1 MMRQFRTAILMIGFI
16 SLLLLHLTQPLLAA
30 PAASLLADTPVD
42 ATAYG
47 IQCNAGVCTLRI
59 KDAGIALPAPV
70 AAGATLLLTFL
81 QDQIHLL
88 PEGAGLQ
95 ITDDVTIQ
103 TPMGKLALF
112 DTDMVI
118 QLAADN
124 TIERLRG
131 TAQVPWPSFLGSEAT
146 GIERAL
152 AVADIGLEPGKFLNH
167 LNMPLAADQSYFYVR
182 LGVGVQTD
190 AAGALQRET
199 LYAIDSPVTR
209 GQYLTLLIDP
219 QQLDL
224 WLDGNLTIALL
235 DDWLLFNEFLTDQ
248 TGLPFELASE
258 AVNFHVTGLVSSD
271 WRTSYL
277 QLDGLYTLEK
287 QFIRN
292 WFQTDASP
300 LAVTGSLLINGEG
313 VLFNGLTR
321 SSVLPDRLFD
331 GEMRVEAFL
340 PLDGNLWG
348 AYVATGGQADFP
360 LWARRHDG
368 EQHFAATQ
376 LRPWV
381 DSAVTTAVAA
391 TDRALEQSATAVQP
405 LFFVVKDGATDAVV
419 YAGRGYQ
426 LAQNAAND
434 SYAWTVER
442 VITGATSATALAHTT
457 VHSVQDLAATSY
469 QWGADVVASGATS
482 TTELARKAY
491 VWTATGVT
499 TGATTVADATV
510 DGYHATLDFAGDTYI
525 WTIGATM
532 ASAATVSTLA
542 VDSYSALD
550 GSLTNSAET
559 MITWIWPVVQAA
571 PAE

>member
-1 MMRQFRTAILMIGFI
+1 MRQRWRTIIG
-16 SLLLLHLTQPLLAA
+16 SLLLTSMLIMQLVQPVLAA
-30 PAASLLADTPVD
+30 APILDTTIADPGD

-47 IQCNAGVCTLRI
+47 IQCSEGVCTLRI
-59 KDAGIALPAPV
+59 KDAGIALPGPV

-131 TAQVPWPSFLGSEAT
+131 TAQVPWPAWLGSEGA
-146 GIERAL
+146 GVERAL
-152 AVADIGLEPGKFLNH
+152 AVADIGLEPGKFLSH
-167 LNMPLAADQSYFYVR
+167 LNVPVATEQSYFYVR

-190 AAGALQRET
+190 ATGAPQRET
-199 LYAIDSPVTR
+199 LHAIDSPVTR

-271 WRTSYL
+271 WRASYL

-300 LAVTGSLLINGEG
+300 LAVTGSLLFNDEG

-368 EQHFAATQ
+368 TQQFSATQ
-376 LRPWV
+376 LRPLV
-381 DSAVTTAVAA
+381 DSAVTTV
-391 TDRALEQSATAVQP
+391 EQTVKQTTAAVQP
-405 LFFVVKDGATDAVV
+405 LFFVVKDGATDAVI

-426 LAQNAAND
+426 LAENAASD
-434 SYAWTVER
+434 SYAWTVET
-442 VITGATSATALAHTT
+442 VITGATSATAVARTS
-457 VHSVQDLAATSY
+457 VNSVQDLAATSY
-469 QWGADVVASGATS
+469 RWSADVVASGATS
-482 TTELARKAY
+482 TAEFARSAY
-491 VWTATGVT
+491 TWTATGVT
-499 TGATTVADATV
+499 SGASAVADVTSNGYRATV
-510 DGYHATLDFAGDTYI
+510 DLAGNTYAWTTDATSAG
-525 WTIGATM
+525 AVV
-532 ASAATVSTLA
+532 VSTLA
-542 VDSYSALD
+542 VDSYTALAC
-550 GSLTNSAET
+550 GLTSGVDT
-559 MITWIWPVVQAA
+559 MVTWVWPSD
-571 PAE
+571 

>member
-1 MMRQFRTAILMIGFI
+1 MRQFRTTILMIGII
-16 SLLLLHLTQPLLAA
+16 SLLFLQLAQPALAA
-30 PAASLLADTPVD
+30 PSATQLTDMPFDT
-42 ATAYG
+42 TAYG
-47 IQCNAGVCTLRI
+47 IHCTGGVCTLRI
-59 KDAGIALPAPV
+59 KDAGVALPAPV

-81 QDQIHLL
+81 QDQIQML

-131 TAQVPWPSFLGSEAT
+131 TAQVPWPSFLGSEAM
-146 GIERAL
+146 GVERAL
-152 AVADIGLEPGKFLNH
+152 AVADIGVEPGKFLNH
-167 LNMPLAADQSYFYVR
+167 LNIPLAPEQSYFYIR

-190 AAGALQRET
+190 ATGALQREM
-199 LYAIDSPVTR
+199 LHAIDSPVTR

-219 QQLDL
+219 QQLNL

-300 LAVTGSLLINGEG
+300 LAVTGSLLINGNG

-340 PLDGNLWG
+340 PLDGNWWG

-360 LWARRHDG
+360 LWAQRHDG
-368 EQHFAATQ
+368 EQHFSAAL
-376 LRPWV
+376 LRPLV
-381 DSAVTTAVAA
+381 NDAVA
-391 TDRALEQSATAVQP
+391 RVEQTAASVQP
-405 LFFVVKDGATDAVV
+405 LFVVVKDTATDAVV
-419 YAGRGYQ
+419 YAARGYQ
-426 LAQNAAND
+426 QTQAVASD
-434 SYAWTVER
+434 GYAWSVETV
-442 VITGATSATALAHTT
+442 INSATTATALAQAGIA
-457 VHSVQDLAATSY
+457 SVQDLTTLSY
-469 QWGADVVASGATS
+469 QWTAAVVKTGAANTADVASA
-482 TTELARKAY
+482 AY
-491 VWTATGVT
+491 QWTATQVSHS
-499 TGATTVADATV
+499 ATTVADVTADGYRATLDLAGASYNWTAAATGSAAVTVGALAV
-510 DGYHATLDFAGDTYI
+510 DGYTTAAG
-525 WTIGATM
+525 GM
-532 ASAATVSTLA
+532 ADHVER
-542 VDSYSALD
+542 
-550 GSLTNSAET
+550 LT
-559 MITWIWPVVQAA
+559 TWMW

>member
-1 MMRQFRTAILMIGFI
+1 MRQFRTTILMIGLI
-16 SLLLLHLTQPLLAA
+16 CLLFLQLAQPALAA
-30 PAASLLADTPVD
+30 PSATRLTDTPLD
-42 ATAYG
+42 TTAYG
-47 IQCNAGVCTLRI
+47 IQCTGGVCTLRI
-59 KDAGIALPAPV
+59 KDAGVALPAPV

-81 QDQIHLL
+81 QEQIQVL

-131 TAQVPWPSFLGSEAT
+131 TAQVPWPSFLGSEAV
-146 GIERAL
+146 GVERAL
-152 AVADIGLEPGKFLNH
+152 AVADIGVEPGKFLNH
-167 LNMPLAADQSYFYVR
+167 LNIPLTPEQSYFYIR
-182 LGVGVQTD
+182 LGIGVQTD
-190 AAGALQRET
+190 AMGALQREM
-199 LYAIDSPVTR
+199 LHAIDSPVTR

-219 QQLDL
+219 RQLDL

-271 WRTSYL
+271 WRTSYV

-313 VLFNGLTR
+313 LLFNGLTR

-381 DSAVTTAVAA
+381 DSTVTTAVAA
-391 TDRALEQSATAVQP
+391 TDRAFEQSATAVQP
-405 LFFVVKDGATDAVV
+405 LFFVVKDGATDAIV

-426 LAQNAAND
+426 LAQNAASD

-469 QWGADVVASGATS
+469 QWGADVVTSGATN
-482 TTELARKAY
+482 TVDLARDAY
-491 VWTATGVT
+491 TWTATQINSR
-499 TGATTVADATV
+499 ATTVATLTA
-510 DGYHATLDFAGDTYI
+510 DGYRATFDFAGDTYD
-525 WTIGATM
+525 WTAGTTM

-542 VDSYSALD
+542 FDSYRALGGGLTD
-550 GSLTNSAET
+550 GIDTVT
-559 MITWIWPVVQAA
+559 TWIWPAAQAA